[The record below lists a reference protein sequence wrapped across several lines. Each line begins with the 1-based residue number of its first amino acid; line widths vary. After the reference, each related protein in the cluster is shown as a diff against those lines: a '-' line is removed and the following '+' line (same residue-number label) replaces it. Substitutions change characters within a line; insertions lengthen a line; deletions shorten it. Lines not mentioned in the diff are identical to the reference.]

1 MTQLAT
7 RERLLE
13 GTLTCVRTAGVAGT
27 TSRDIAAAAGTNLQ
41 AITYHFGSKDD
52 LVAAA
57 LLRAITDR
65 LDPALEILRRD
76 MEPGERMT
84 AAVQALQVAFESAR
98 PDLAVYLEALLH
110 AGRSTTLRAA
120 LSELLGELRAFLT
133 DQIAELRRNGYVPDW
148 VDPPAMALL
157 LLSIA
162 DGIALHSVLEPDV
175 MDPGAVMAQAV
186 QLLLSAR
193 A

>member
-1 MTQLAT
+1 MSEAPG
-7 RERLLE
+7 RLLAAA
-13 GTLTCVRTAGVAGT
+13 VDSIRRNGVAGA
-27 TSRDIAAAAGTNLQ
+27 TSRDIAATAGTNLQ
-41 AITYHFGSKDD
+41 AITYHFGSKDE
-52 LVAAA
+52 LVAQA
-57 LLRAITDR
+57 LLQAITER
-65 LDPALEILRRD
+65 LEPALDILRRD

-84 AAVQALQVAFESAR
+84 NAVQALQVAFETAR
-98 PDLAVYLEALLH
+98 PDLAVYLDALVQ
-110 AGRSTTLRAA
+110 AGRSPTMRAA
-120 LSELLGELRAFLT
+120 LGDLLVELRTFLT
-133 DQIAELRRNGYVPDW
+133 NQIAELKSDGYVPEW

-175 MDPGAVMAQAV
+175 MDHRAVMGQAL